1 MEINMKRLNIL
12 FLLCL
17 LVSLSGCRRYIND
30 INYENKIIIDKI
42 KINKSYEVS
51 SINDYVYGIVM
62 FMEYGR
68 PNELNSNVIIGGHSG
83 DSSNA
88 YFNDLIL
95 LEIGDKVV
103 LYYDN
108 VKYIYI
114 VDSIKEVFDTDISVL
129 NNTGEKILTLLTC
142 KNNDISKRIV
152 VTCKMI
158 G

>member
-1 MEINMKRLNIL
+1 M
-12 FLLCL
+12 
-17 LVSLSGCRRYIND
+17 VSLSGCRKYIND

-42 KINKSYEVS
+42 KINKSYDVS

-68 PNELNSNVIIGGHSG
+68 PNELNSNVIMGGHSG

-95 LEIGDKVV
+95 LEIGDNVV

-114 VDSIKEVFDTDISVL
+114 VDSIKEVFDTETSVL

-152 VTCKMI
+152 VTCKME

>member
-1 MEINMKRLNIL
+1 M
-12 FLLCL
+12 
-17 LVSLSGCRRYIND
+17 VSLSGCRRYIND

>member
-1 MEINMKRLNIL
+1 M
-12 FLLCL
+12 LCL
-17 LVSLSGCRRYIND
+17 LVSLSGCRKYIND

-42 KINKSYEVS
+42 KINKSYDIL

-103 LYYDN
+103 LYYDD

-114 VDSIKEVFDTDISVL
+114 VDSIKEVFDTDMSVL

-152 VTCKMI
+152 ITCKI
-158 G
+158 EG